1 MTDTPSA
8 PDHPTPHQQD
18 HDRPLPPAR
27 ARTRSR
33 PPGAITPPH
42 DTPGAP
48 SQPQYPA
55 YEVGYGK
62 PPRHSRF
69 KPGQSGNPK
78 GRPKGAKGLNTMVR
92 ETLGSK
98 IAVRTANG
106 TKHISRIEAVLQ
118 KTVEQAMKGN
128 PRAQLELMKLWRNAV
143 PDVHETE
150 TSALAS
156 AEELTAA
163 DLAILEAFREELAQD
178 EGDDQ

>member
-1 MTDTPSA
+1 MTDTLSTSDYSG
-8 PDHPTPHQQD
+8 PDHAG

-42 DTPGAP
+42 DAPDAP
-48 SQPQYPA
+48 SQPHRPA

-69 KPGQSGNPK
+69 KPGRSGNPK

-143 PDVHETE
+143 PDVHEAEST
-150 TSALAS
+150 AVAS

-163 DLAILEAFREELAQD
+163 DLAMLQAFREELAQD